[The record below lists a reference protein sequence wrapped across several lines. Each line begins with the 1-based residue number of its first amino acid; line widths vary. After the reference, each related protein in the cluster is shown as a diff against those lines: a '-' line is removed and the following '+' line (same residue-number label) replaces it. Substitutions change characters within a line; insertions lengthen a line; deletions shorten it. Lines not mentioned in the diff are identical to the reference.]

1 MNMYAVILL
10 ADEEEPG
17 AAVKILRGLDP
28 SVYEHYA
35 QRGLYF
41 VRFGGTAQQLA
52 ERMGFGTGRGPHPLR
67 GVVLGVSQ
75 YFGFANR
82 DLWNWMGS
90 S

>member
-1 MNMYAVILL
+1 MNKYAVILL
-10 ADEEEPG
+10 SDEEEPG
-17 AAVKILRGLDP
+17 AAANILRAIDP

-52 ERMGFGTGRGPHPLR
+52 ERMGFSTGHDPDPIR

>member
-10 ADEEEPG
+10 DDEEEPG
-17 AAVKILRGLDP
+17 VAANTLRAIDP

-35 QRGLYF
+35 PRGLYF
-41 VRFGGTAQQLA
+41 VRFGCTAQQLA
-52 ERMGFGTGRGPHPLR
+52 ERMGFATKHDTHPIR